1 MEIDGSDIYLYLFK
15 SIKGL
20 GIKKIQKIY
29 NYFGDFEY
37 AFNSSI
43 EKYYKI
49 IKDEKILNQIREKQ
63 NNKDIAKKE
72 IDNYIKNFYYKDIK
86 PISFFHKKYPIL
98 LKKIKNPPIYLYLK
112 GNLIFNELV
121 KSISIIGTRNPSFYG
136 HTKARSI
143 ARSLAEM
150 GYVIVSGL
158 ARGIDMEAHLGALE
172 GVGKTIAVL
181 GYGVEKI
188 YPKEHSEL
196 VQEIIREGAIISEYN
211 NNEKKDKYN
220 LVNRNRII
228 SGLTQASLIIEGS
241 LKSGTSHEVRFAKEQ
256 KKIIFAL
263 KPIEYNRKVS
273 ELPLKLINEGA
284 IEVES
289 PQDIIDYL
297 NLHKKGVEKKKIKD
311 NHLTSTLDK
320 YMKQEKSK

>member
-1 MEIDGSDIYLYLFK
+1 MEIDGSDLYLHLFK
-15 SIKGL
+15 GIKGL

-29 NYFGDFEY
+29 NYFGDLEY

-43 EKYYKI
+43 EEFSKA
-49 IKDEKILNQIREKQ
+49 IKDKNILNQIRQKQ
-63 NNKDIAKKE
+63 NNKDIIIKE
-72 IDNYIKNFYYKDIK
+72 IDNYIKNIYYKDIK
-86 PISFFHKKYPIL
+86 PISFFNKKYPIL
-98 LKKIKNPPIYLYLK
+98 LKKIKNPPIYLYIK
-112 GNLIFNELV
+112 GNLIFNELE

-143 ARSLAEM
+143 AKSLAEM

-172 GVGKTIAVL
+172 NGGKTIAVL
-181 GYGVEKI
+181 GHGVEDI

-196 VQEIIREGAIISEYN
+196 AQEIIREGALISEYN
-211 NNEKKDKYN
+211 ANEKMAKYN

-263 KPIEYNRKVS
+263 KPINYNRKVS
-273 ELPLKLINEGA
+273 ELPLKLIDEGA

-289 PQDIIDYL
+289 PQDIMDYL
-297 NLHKKGVEKKKIKD
+297 NSHYNKIEEKKIKD
-311 NHLTSTLDK
+311 DHLTSTLDK
-320 YMKQEKSK
+320 FITQEKSK

>member
-1 MEIDGSDIYLYLFK
+1 M
-15 SIKGL
+15 
-20 GIKKIQKIY
+20 
-29 NYFGDFEY
+29 
-37 AFNSSI
+37 
-43 EKYYKI
+43 
-49 IKDEKILNQIREKQ
+49 
-63 NNKDIAKKE
+63 AKKE

-86 PISFFHKKYPIL
+86 PISFFNEKYPIL

-112 GNLIFNELV
+112 GNLILNELV

-172 GVGKTIAVL
+172 GGGKTIAVL

-289 PQDIIDYL
+289 PQEIIDYL
-297 NLHKKGVEKKKIKD
+297 NSHENKIEKKKIKD
-311 NHLTSTLDK
+311 DHLTSTLDK
-320 YMKQEKSK
+320 FIKQEKSK

>member
-1 MEIDGSDIYLYLFK
+1 MEIDGSDLYLFLFK
-15 SIKGL
+15 GIKGL

-29 NYFGDFEY
+29 NYFGDLEY

-43 EKYYKI
+43 EEYYKI
-49 IKDEKILNQIREKQ
+49 IKDEKVLNQIREKQ
-63 NNKDIAKKE
+63 NNKDMAKKE
-72 IDNYIKNFYYKDIK
+72 IDNYVKNIYYKDIK
-86 PISFFHKKYPIL
+86 PISFFNKNYPIL

-112 GNLIFNELV
+112 GNLIFNELA

-143 ARSLAEM
+143 AKSLAEM

-172 GVGKTIAVL
+172 GGGKTIAVL
-181 GYGVEKI
+181 GHGVENI

-196 VQEIIREGAIISEYN
+196 AQEIIREGALISEYN
-211 NNEKKDKYN
+211 NNEKMNKFD

-228 SGLTQASLIIEGS
+228 GGLTQASLIIEGS

-263 KPIEYNRKVS
+263 KPIDYNRKVS

-289 PQDIIDYL
+289 PQEIIDYL
-297 NLHKKGVEKKKIKD
+297 NFHENKIEKKKIKD
-311 NHLTSTLDK
+311 DHLTSTLDK
-320 YMKQEKSK
+320 FIKQEKSK